1 MTAEAPA
8 IFAALQESD
17 FAAAIRQSLWI
28 YPFANVGH
36 IIALTC
42 FAGAIAV
49 MDLRLLGAFAATAPG
64 RVIGGARRV
73 AMVAFAGLAAT
84 GFLLF
89 SAEAGHVAVNP
100 VFQFKVALI
109 GAGLA
114 NIAIYEVATRRIVE
128 SLPPG
133 APMPATAR
141 MAGLVSLTLWIVVAG
156 CGRSIAYF

>member
-1 MTAEAPA
+1 MTDAPA
-8 IFAALQESD
+8 IFVALQESD

-36 IIALTC
+36 VIALTC

-49 MDLRLLGAFAATAPG
+49 MDLRLLGALAATAPG
-64 RVIGGARRV
+64 KVIGGARRV
-73 AMVAFAGLAAT
+73 AIIAFAALAAT

-109 GAGLA
+109 VTGLA
-114 NIAIYEVATRRIVE
+114 NIAIYEVATRRTVE

-141 MAGLVSLTLWIVVAG
+141 MAGMVSLTLWIVVAG